1 MSCTRSA
8 ALAALLALSPLSV
21 FAGGSGVLSVQLPT
35 LTYTGAPMGTPF
47 VVPNPT
53 SQAGANMCFDEVFTC
68 DVYRLTVSL
77 PDNYGKTNPYGLVA
91 VSISW
96 PFRTNDFELFVHEG
110 NEIALD
116 SIIAGNS
123 SSKNPEIVTFPALP
137 GTHEYTIVTFPN
149 IITVPDT
156 IAGTVY
162 LTNAQAPYPQKG
174 PKPKFTEYRP
184 PADAAQDAPEP
195 TLDVNP
201 LTGNV
206 FFVANTTTYKVALDE
221 TKPGERFGT
230 SAWTDV
236 TGTTT
241 GLFTLDP
248 ILTGDQATGR
258 IFVSHLAGATSLLE
272 FTDDDGATWTPSEG
286 SGIPGGVDHQALGA
300 GPYPEM
306 FQFLSANP
314 LYPNALYYC
323 SQDLFTAL
331 CARSDT
337 GGLTFAAPIPIYTTE
352 CAGIHGHV
360 KVAPDGTVYVPNSGC
375 FVGGVSRQAVVVSED
390 AGLTWDIR
398 LVTEAVPS
406 QGTDPSVSIARDG
419 TVYFGYHAY
428 DGHARIAVSRD
439 KGLTWDT
446 DTDVSAPMDVQNV
459 VFPAVIAGDGD
470 RAAFA
475 FHGST
480 TRGAAISESY
490 TGIWHLYIATTYDG
504 GQNWVTVNATP
515 DAPVQREGGIC
526 LSGIGCSGNNRN
538 LLDFMDATVDAE
550 GRVLVAYADGCVGEC
565 EKAGPNSFTRVGSIV
580 RQSDGPR
587 LFAEFDKPKVATPTP
602 TVAATAGKQGK
613 GLFLGAFAPL
623 MLLGFLLAV
632 SLRARQ
638 R

>member
-1 MSCTRSA
+1 MKNILRTA
-8 ALAALLALSPLSV
+8 VAGFLAFSSFSTL
-21 FAGGSGVLSVQLPT
+21 AGGNGVLSLQLPT
-35 LTYTGAPMGTPF
+35 LTYVGGPYI
-47 VVPNPT
+47 VSNPT
-53 SQAGANMCFDEVFTC
+53 SQAGANQCFDEGVTC
-68 DVYRLTVSL
+68 DVYRLTVNL
-77 PDNYGKTNPYGLVA
+77 PEDYAETHPYGLVA

-96 PFRTNDFELFVHEG
+96 PYRNNDFEVFVHEG
-110 NEIALD
+110 PAISLD
-116 SIIAGNS
+116 TVIAGNS
-123 SSKNPEIVTFPALP
+123 SSKNPEIITFPALP
-137 GTHEYTIVTFPN
+137 GKHEYTIVTFPN
-149 IITVPDT
+149 IMSVPDH

-162 LTNAQAPYPQKG
+162 LIDAQAPYEQEG
-174 PKPKFTEYRP
+174 PVPTFTEFRP
-184 PADAAQDAPEP
+184 PADAAQDSPEP

-201 LTGNV
+201 FTGNI
-206 FFVANTTTYKVALDE
+206 FFVANTTTYKVALDDSAAAD
-221 TKPGERFGT
+221 RFGSST
-230 SAWTDV
+230 WEDV

-248 ILTGDQATGR
+248 ILTGDQQTGR

-300 GPYPEM
+300 GPYPEA
-306 FQFLSANP
+306 FQILANP

-337 GGLTFAAPIPIYTTE
+337 GGITFAAPVPIYTLE

-390 AGLTWDIR
+390 AGLTWEVR

-475 FHGST
+475 FHGT
-480 TRGAAISESY
+480 TARGAAISENF

-504 GQNWVTVNATP
+504 GKNWVTVNATP
-515 DAPVQREGGIC
+515 DAPVQRAGGIC

-550 GRVLVAYADGCVGEC
+550 GRILVGYADGCVGPC
-565 EKAGPNSFTRVGSIV
+565 EEGGPNSFTRVGSIV
-580 RQSDGPR
+580 RQSSGPR
-587 LFAEFDKPKVATPTP
+587 LYAEFDSDVPKHESPATP
-602 TVAATAGKQGK
+602 AAAIESKQGR
-613 GLFLGAFAPL
+613 GLLIGAFGLPL
-623 MLLGFLLAV
+623 LLVLMSLLTLRRKV
-632 SLRARQ
+632 SL
-638 R
+638 